1 MAGKKIKKSPD
12 GLMQVSN
19 HNWLIGKRSTLHIVS
34 YQKLLVTS
42 WILQYNNMEI
52 EFSDGEKRSHIVNVL
67 IEFLAWIEL
76 MEKSNKKAD
85 MLVELE
91 NDFQASNFQ
100 ITIQKKDKT
109 IQEYVRLLK
118 LTKQEYKKLFQE
130 NKILKNKLNLI

>member
-1 MAGKKIKKSPD
+1 
-12 GLMQVSN
+12 
-19 HNWLIGKRSTLHIVS
+19 
-34 YQKLLVTS
+34 
-42 WILQYNNMEI
+42 
-52 EFSDGEKRSHIVNVL
+52 
-67 IEFLAWIEL
+67 
-76 MEKSNKKAD
+76 

-130 NKILKNKLNLI
+130 NKILKNKLN